1 VVTCG
6 ADGLKGDPLS
16 KMALSNGALWR
27 AAEAAAALA
36 DRAVIV
42 GGGGYNPW
50 TVARGWAGLW
60 GWLNRFD
67 VAAPLSPEA
76 QAILRRLDCD
86 LVDEEDVS
94 EFWFETMIDPPNEG
108 PVRDAVRVYAMPA
121 GPRRLAV

>member
-1 VVTCG
+1 
-6 ADGLKGDPLS
+6 
-16 KMALSNGALWR
+16 
-27 AAEAAAALA
+27 
-36 DRAVIV
+36 
-42 GGGGYNPW
+42 
-50 TVARGWAGLW
+50 LW